1 MKQTKFEFKSKGAGA
16 VAGAQYIDLTK
27 AMTLVNGQM
36 HYQFKKDKPLAY
48 MVTVRQSNNAGKIE
62 TAPTSWAVRNSC
74 VKTAAAWRRMLKKAG
89 ISKKDLNTY
98 GKELRLTFDA
108 DHTANFGGGD
118 PTSSSPIDLVP
129 EHLISSGV
137 CEYAT
142 GTYIKNP
149 ISGDAAEVYVTA
161 LTTQSLSP
169 YGYDAGGLV
178 FREHAFDHTD
188 MIVPDEDGDAQNEI
202 TWKAHLLGASSVVD
216 VYIDS
221 RENTLDV
228 KDDDF
233 DEEFGAADNY
243 LTLMLSDN
251 EESADDVIE
260 SVADQGDYR
269 PYSLSYQNEPIIAV
283 GAGQNV
289 QGQDSAFVAPLGLLK
304 WSPDRVG
311 DLLTVTVTAIAEM

>member
-1 MKQTKFEFKSKGAGA
+1 MKQTKFEFEAMGSGTGI
-16 VAGAQYIDLTK
+16 GTQYIDLTK

-36 HYQFKKDKPLAY
+36 HYQFKGDKPLAY
-48 MVTVRQSNNAGKIE
+48 MVTVRQSNNGGSIE
-62 TAPTSWAVRNSC
+62 TAGTSWAVRNAC

-89 ISKKDLNTY
+89 VKKKDLNTY
-98 GKELRLTFDA
+98 GKELRLTFDSA
-108 DHTANFGGGD
+108 HTANFGGGD
-118 PTSSSPIDLVP
+118 PTTNTPVDLVP
-129 EHLISSGV
+129 KHLISGGV

-142 GTYIKNP
+142 GTHRDNA
-149 ISGDAAEVYVTA
+149 GVAAENYVTA
-161 LTTQSLSP
+161 LTTIPLAP
-169 YGYDAGGLV
+169 YGYDAGGTV

-188 MIVPDEDGDAQNEI
+188 MIVPDEDGDQAGEI
-202 TWKAHLLGASSVVD
+202 SWKAHLLGSSSVVD

-233 DEEFGAADNY
+233 DEELGSADNY

-251 EESADDVIE
+251 EESSDDVIE

-269 PYSLSYQNEPIIAV
+269 PYTLSYQNKPLVQV

-304 WSPDRVG
+304 WSPDRDG

>member
-1 MKQTKFEFKSKGAGA
+1 MKQTKFEFKSKGAQN
-16 VAGAQYIDLTK
+16 VAGAHYIDLTK
-27 AMTLVNGQM
+27 AMTLINGQM

-62 TAPTSWAVRNSC
+62 TAPTTWGVRNSC

-89 ISKKDLNTY
+89 ISKKELNTY

-108 DHTANFGGGD
+108 DHTANFGGGT
-118 PTSSSPIDLVP
+118 PTSSGPIDLVP
-129 EHLISSGV
+129 EQVITSGV
-137 CEYAT
+137 CEYKT
-142 GTYIKNP
+142 GTYKKNAA
-149 ISGDAAEVYVTA
+149 GDAAEIYVTA
-161 LTTQSLSP
+161 FTTESLAP
-169 YGYDAGGLV
+169 YGYDAGNLV

-188 MIVPDEDGDAQNEI
+188 MIVPNADGDVQGET
-202 TWKAHLLGASSVVD
+202 TWKAHLMGSSSVVE

-260 SVADQGDYR
+260 SVADQGDFR
-269 PYSLSYQNEPIIAV
+269 PYTLAYQNTPTVAV